1 MQYNMEH
8 LYPERLA
15 ALRAE
20 MKAAGIDAVVIPQ
33 ADPHL
38 SEYLAPHWQV
48 RRWLSGFTGSAG
60 DLVVTASEARLWT
73 DSRYFLQA
81 ADQLRGSGIE
91 LMKDGLA
98 TTPSI
103 TDFLCTLPAGATVG
117 VDGML
122 FPAGNLARMDAALA
136 AKGIRLISD
145 FDVIDTIW
153 KDRPAL
159 PDGKIFIHDAK
170 YAGQAAAAKIEEI
183 LAGARNAGA
192 EAVLISA
199 LDDIAWTLNIRSNDV
214 KHTPVATSY
223 LYLSADRKVLF
234 ISPAKLTPETISYLA
249 EQGVSTAD
257 YTDVK
262 AFIAELPAELHIMVE
277 TARTAGGVLALLGKR
292 AVAADYSV
300 ASRLKAVKND
310 TQIAGIRAAMVRDGA
325 ALVRSFMEIEER
337 LAEGIATTEVDIA
350 EILRRHR
357 SASPLFFDESFGTI
371 AGYGPHGAIVHY
383 EATAATSSTLRPEGL
398 LLIDSGAQYLDGTTD
413 ITRTICLGTPTDM
426 ERRDFTLVMKGH
438 IALGTMIFPDDTCG
452 AQLDA
457 IARQFL
463 WKNGLSYLHGTGH
476 GVGHFLGVHEGP
488 QSIRL
493 NYVPTVLVPG
503 MVTSNEPGVYREGIH
518 GIRCENLVLTRK
530 EMTTD
535 FGTFLSFETLT
546 LCPFDRALFDLSIMT
561 PDEIKWV
568 NDYHATVRERLMPAL
583 ATDAER
589 AWLIAHTEPLA

>member
-1 MQYNMEH
+1 MEH
-8 LYPERLA
+8 LYPERLG

-234 ISPAKLTPETISYLA
+234 ISPAKLSPETVSYLA

-262 AFIAELPAELHIMVE
+262 AFIAELPAELRIMVE

-292 AVAADYSV
+292 AVVADYSV

>member
-1 MQYNMEH
+1 MEH

-122 FPAGNLARMDAALA
+122 FPAGNLAKMDAALA

-223 LYLSADRKVLF
+223 LYLSADRNVLF
-234 ISPAKLTPETISYLA
+234 ISPAKLTPETVSYLA

-262 AFIAELPAELHIMVE
+262 AFITELPAELHIMVE

-325 ALVRSFMEIEER
+325 ALVRSFMEIEGR